1 MTHVMPPRDTA
12 TLVENGAAPEAGT
25 MTRRRL
31 LTIVAMVAAPLLT
44 LAVGLLAMPRPP
56 ALSEHTTGD
65 AALAA
70 AVRDDLLAAGQRH
83 EAVVV
88 SIDGDRTR
96 FAGFGADE
104 HTPFEIGSATK
115 TMTGLL
121 FQDAIERGEVT
132 ADDRLEGCLPELA
145 GTPAGAV
152 RLDDLATHLSGMP
165 RLLSDPGFQADSLR
179 RSLLGQN
186 PYTLTVDEML
196 ALTRTERVGESGT
209 FEYSNLGTALLG
221 QATARCAG
229 MDYPTLIGTRL
240 FEPLGMTES
249 TVPLTTDDLRPID
262 GGGYSA
268 QGVAQDPWT
277 IGGHAPAG
285 GVRSTAHD
293 MTLFVQALL
302 DGTAPGASAMDP
314 RRETASGPIG
324 WFWFTLDVEGTA
336 LTFHNGQT
344 GGFTSAIMLDRAHGR
359 AGFVLDDTATN
370 VDAVAYAVL
379 TKGAAR

>member
-1 MTHVMPPRDTA
+1 
-12 TLVENGAAPEAGT
+12 

-31 LTIVAMVAAPLLT
+31 VTTVAMAAAPLLT
-44 LAVGLLAMPRPP
+44 LAAGLLAMPRPP
-56 ALSEHTTGD
+56 ALSEHVVGD

-70 AVRDDLLAAGQRH
+70 VVRDDLLNAGQRH

-88 SIDGDRTR
+88 SIDGDSTR

-121 FQDAIERGEVT
+121 FQDALEHGEL
-132 ADDRLEGCLPELA
+132 AAEDRLEVCLPELS
-145 GTPAGAV
+145 GTAAGAV
-152 RLDDLATHLSGMP
+152 RLEDLATHTSGMP

-196 ALTRTERVGESGT
+196 ALTRTERVGEPGT

-221 QATARCAG
+221 QAIARCAG

-249 TVPLTTDDLRPID
+249 TLPVTVDDLRPTD
-262 GGGYSA
+262 TRGYSA
-268 QGVAQDPWT
+268 QGVPQDPWT
-277 IGGHAPAG
+277 MGGHAPAG

-293 MTLFVQALL
+293 MTLFVRALL

-324 WFWFTLDVEGTA
+324 WFWFTLGIDGTA
-336 LTFHNGQT
+336 ITFHNGQT
-344 GGFTSAIMLDRAHGR
+344 GGFTSAIMIDRANGR
-359 AGFVLDDTATN
+359 AGIVLDDTAAL
-370 VDAVAYAVL
+370 VDEVAYAVL
-379 TKGAAR
+379 TKGAVR

>member
-1 MTHVMPPRDTA
+1 
-12 TLVENGAAPEAGT
+12 

-31 LTIVAMVAAPLLT
+31 LTTVAMGAAPLLT

-56 ALSEHTTGD
+56 ALSEEITGD
-65 AALAA
+65 TALAA
-70 AVRDDLLAAGQRH
+70 AVHDDLLAAGQRH

-121 FQDAIERGEVT
+121 FQDAIERGELAVE
-132 ADDRLEGCLPELA
+132 DRLEVCLPELS
-145 GTPAGAV
+145 GTAAGAA
-152 RLDDLATHLSGMP
+152 RLDDLATHTSGMP
-165 RLLSDPGFQADSLR
+165 RLLTDPGSQADTLGR
-179 RSLLGQN
+179 GLLGKN
-186 PYTLTVDEML
+186 PYTLTADEML
-196 ALTRTERVGESGT
+196 ALARSEPVGESGT

-221 QATARCAG
+221 QAIARCAG
-229 MDYPTLIGTRL
+229 VDYPTLLSTRL
-240 FEPLGMTES
+240 FAPLGMTES

-262 GGGYSA
+262 TGGYSA

-293 MTLFVQALL
+293 MALFVRALL

-314 RRETASGPIG
+314 RRATASGPIG
-324 WFWFTLDVEGTA
+324 WFWFTLDVDGTA
-336 LTFHNGQT
+336 ITFHNGQT
-344 GGFTSAIMLDRAHGR
+344 GGFTSALMIDRANGR
-359 AGFVLDDTATN
+359 AGIVLDDTAAL
-370 VDAVAYAVL
+370 VDEVAYAVL
-379 TKGAAR
+379 TKGAVR

>member
-1 MTHVMPPRDTA
+1 MPPRDTA
-12 TLVENGAAPEAGT
+12 TLAENGAAPEAGT

-31 LTIVAMVAAPLLT
+31 LTTVAMVAAPAMT
-44 LAVGLLAMPRPP
+44 LAIGLLAMPRPP
-56 ALSEHTTGD
+56 ALSEQVTGD

-121 FQDAIERGEVT
+121 FQDAIERGEL
-132 ADDRLEGCLPELA
+132 AAEDRLEGCLPELA
-145 GTPAGAV
+145 GTAAGAV
-152 RLDDLATHLSGMP
+152 RLDDLATHTSGMP
-165 RLLSDPGFQADSLR
+165 RLLTDPGFQAATLG

-196 ALTRTERVGESGT
+196 ALTRTERVGEPGT

-221 QATARCAG
+221 QAVARCAG
-229 MDYPTLIGTRL
+229 MDYPTLITTRL
-240 FEPLGMTES
+240 FEPLGMTAS
-249 TVPLTTDDLRPID
+249 TLPVTVDDLRPID
-262 GGGYSA
+262 TRGHNA
-268 QGVAQDPWT
+268 QGAAQEQWP

-293 MTLFVQALL
+293 MTLFARALL

-324 WFWFTLDVEGTA
+324 WFWFTLDVDGTA
-336 LTFHNGQT
+336 ITFHNGQT
-344 GGFTSAIMLDRAHGR
+344 GGFTSAIMLDRAAGR

-370 VDAVAYAVL
+370 VDEVAYAVL

>member
-1 MTHVMPPRDTA
+1 
-12 TLVENGAAPEAGT
+12 

-31 LTIVAMVAAPLLT
+31 LTTVAMVAVPLLT

-56 ALSEHTTGD
+56 ALSERIIGD

-70 AVRDDLLAAGQRH
+70 AVRDDLVAAGQRH

-121 FQDAIERGEVT
+121 FQDAVERGEVA
-132 ADDRLEGCLPELA
+132 ADDRLDLCLPELA
-145 GTPAGAV
+145 DTAAGAV
-152 RLDDLATHLSGMP
+152 RLDDLATHMSGMP
-165 RLLSDPGFQADSLR
+165 RLLSDPGFLADTLG

-186 PYTLTVDEML
+186 PYMLPADEMIR
-196 ALTRTERVGESGT
+196 LTRAEPVGETGA
-209 FEYSNLGTALLG
+209 FAYSNLGTALLG
-221 QATARCAG
+221 QAIARCAD
-229 MDYPTLIGTRL
+229 MDYPTLIASRL

-249 TVPLTTDDLRPID
+249 TVPLTADDLRPID
-262 GGGYSA
+262 TRGFSA
-268 QGVAQDPWT
+268 QGVLQGQWAM
-277 IGGHAPAG
+277 GGHAPAG

-293 MTLFVQALL
+293 MTLFVKALL

-324 WFWFTLDVEGTA
+324 WFWFTLDVDGTA
-336 LTFHNGQT
+336 ITFHNGET
-344 GGFTSAIMLDRAHGR
+344 GGFTSAMMLDRAAGR
-359 AGFVLDDTATN
+359 AGFVLDDTAAN
-370 VDAVAYAVL
+370 VDEVAYAVL